1 MFGDFTL
8 WNWLTIA
15 SLVVNLITMILV
27 IVSLT
32 KSGKKSTIQVEQQAS
47 AQVAASKQ
55 TKPAGVS
62 GVVFCR
68 NCGKQYDSSHST
80 CPSCQAPR

>member
-1 MFGDFTL
+1 MFEGFTL

-32 KSGKKSTIQVEQQAS
+32 MKRSIQVEQQAS
-47 AQVAASKQ
+47 AQVAASRQ
-55 TKPAGVS
+55 TKPSEVA

-68 NCGKQYDSSHST
+68 NCGKQYDSKHSS

>member
-1 MFGDFTL
+1 MFEDFTL

-27 IVSLT
+27 IVSLR
-32 KSGKKSTIQVEQQAS
+32 KKRSIQVEQQAS
-47 AQVAASKQ
+47 AQVAASRQ
-55 TKPAGVS
+55 SKPSEVS

-68 NCGKQYDSSHST
+68 NCGKQFDSSQSA
-80 CPSCQAPR
+80 CPGCNVPR

>member
-1 MFGDFTL
+1 MFEDFTL
-8 WNWLTIA
+8 WNGLTIA

-32 KSGKKSTIQVEQQAS
+32 KKRSIQVEQQAS
-47 AQVAASKQ
+47 AQVAASRQ
-55 TKPAGVS
+55 TKPSEVS

-68 NCGKQYDSSHST
+68 NCGNQYDSSRNS

>member
-1 MFGDFTL
+1 MFEDFTL
-8 WNWLTIA
+8 WNGLTIA

-32 KSGKKSTIQVEQQAS
+32 KTGKNRSIQVEQQAS
-47 AQVAASKQ
+47 AQVAASRQ
-55 TKPAGVS
+55 TKPSEVS

-68 NCGKQYDSSHST
+68 NCGNQFDSSRSA
-80 CPSCQAPR
+80 CPGCNVPR

>member
-1 MFGDFTL
+1 MFEDFTL
-8 WNWLTIA
+8 WNGLTIA

-27 IVSLT
+27 IVILMKNGKN
-32 KSGKKSTIQVEQQAS
+32 KSIQVEQQAS
-47 AQVAASKQ
+47 AQVAASRQ
-55 TKPAGVS
+55 TKPSEVS

-68 NCGKQYDSSHST
+68 NCGNQYDSSRNS

>member
-1 MFGDFTL
+1 MFEDFTL

-32 KSGKKSTIQVEQQAS
+32 RKRSIQVEQQAS

-55 TKPAGVS
+55 TKPAEVA

-68 NCGKQYDSSHST
+68 NCGNQFDSSRSS
-80 CPSCQAPR
+80 CPSCHAPR

>member
-1 MFGDFTL
+1 MIGDFTL

-27 IVSLT
+27 IVILT
-32 KSGKKSTIQVEQQAS
+32 KKRSIQVEQQAS
-47 AQVAASKQ
+47 AQVAASRQ
-55 TKPAGVS
+55 TKPSEVS

-68 NCGKQYDSSHST
+68 NCGNQYDSSRSS
-80 CPSCQAPR
+80 CPSCHAPR